1 MIVNDLQAVRKIID
15 EADLVP
21 DAVITKLVEEI
32 EWLRFSRA
40 VKPEW
45 EVGTFF
51 GPCAHG
57 RDPYTRCEEGCENL
71 TPREALEVAAATRA
85 FEGLVIEVVN
95 KTGILFPLDAE
106 CLVVSEG
113 PAVKGIKVILTAP
126 KLNGAITDLRPPR
139 KETP

>member
-1 MIVNDLQAVRKIID
+1 MTT
-15 EADLVP
+15 EAW
-21 DAVITKLVEEI
+21 DA
-32 EWLRFSRA
+32 
-40 VKPEW
+40 
-45 EVGTFF
+45 GTFI

-57 RDPYTRCEEGCENL
+57 RDPYTRCEEGCGAL

-106 CLVVSEG
+106 CLVMSEG
-113 PAVKGIKVILTAP
+113 AAVKGIKVILTAP
-126 KLNGAITDLRPPR
+126 KLKGAITDLRPR